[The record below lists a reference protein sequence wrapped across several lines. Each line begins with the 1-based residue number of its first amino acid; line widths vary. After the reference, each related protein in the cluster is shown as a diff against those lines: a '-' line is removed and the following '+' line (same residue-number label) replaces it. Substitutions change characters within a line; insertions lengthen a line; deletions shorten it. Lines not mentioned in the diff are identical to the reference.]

1 MNECVTWHKGTR
13 KKEGKNADE
22 KRQAET
28 QETKQ
33 KGGDRWEIEGE
44 RSKKTN
50 KKTTICWCECNNSS
64 VLFRVIVKDH
74 CATDRQGNTMEVESS
89 LHGDHINTHMHT

>member
-1 MNECVTWHKGTR
+1 MAQTPRPLNECVTWHKGTR

-50 KKTTICWCECNNSS
+50 KQKNNNML
-64 VLFRVIVKDH
+64 V
-74 CATDRQGNTMEVESS
+74 
-89 LHGDHINTHMHT
+89 